1 MYMCIIFCEQHAFVI
16 ICACIYFED
25 KKSPYVSINVG
36 TFLAAELAI
45 QVYSFPVLAS
55 TVRFSLQV
63 PESHLN
69 AMRRMDPGAFAS
81 QPRSCECASCGR
93 NFDSRTPG
101 GGTCGVIVWFQYVS
115 IINP

>member
-1 MYMCIIFCEQHAFVI
+1 MLAQ
-16 ICACIYFED
+16 
-25 KKSPYVSINVG
+25 
-36 TFLAAELAI
+36 LAAELVI

-101 GGTCGVIVWFQYVS
+101 GGTWGVMVWFQYVS

>member
-1 MYMCIIFCEQHAFVI
+1 MLVFRGSC
-16 ICACIYFED
+16 
-25 KKSPYVSINVG
+25 
-36 TFLAAELAI
+36 
-45 QVYSFPVLAS
+45 

-101 GGTCGVIVWFQYVS
+101 GRDLGGDGFVS
-115 IINP
+115 ICFKCQSLM

>member
-1 MYMCIIFCEQHAFVI
+1 MI
-16 ICACIYFED
+16 ICVCKCFQD
-25 KKSPYVSINVG
+25 KTSPYVSINVG
-36 TFLAAELAI
+36 TFLPAELAI

-101 GGTCGVIVWFQYVS
+101 GGTWGVLVWFQYVS